1 MNGMRP
7 VVEMQ
12 FDAFAFPAFEQVVSH
27 VAKLANRTRGR
38 VRLPMV
44 IRIPYGGGIG
54 GVEHHCDSSEAYY
67 AHTPGLL
74 VVTPATNADAYGLL
88 RAAIEHPDPV
98 VFLEPKRQYFTREEL
113 DPEPVPPIGRAVVRR
128 EGRDATL
135 IAYGPSVPVALAAAE
150 HAAAE
155 GRDVG
160 VVDLRS
166 IVPFDDETVTAAV
179 RRTGRA
185 VVVAEA
191 PGFASVA
198 SEIAARVSERCFH
211 HLEAPVRRVTGFDV
225 PYPPP
230 RLEQHHLPGV
240 DRILDA
246 VDDLQWEEA

>member
-1 MNGMRP
+1 
-7 VVEMQ
+7 
-12 FDAFAFPAFEQVVSH
+12 
-27 VAKLANRTRGR
+27 
-38 VRLPMV
+38 
-44 IRIPYGGGIG
+44 
-54 GVEHHCDSSEAYY
+54 
-67 AHTPGLL
+67 
-74 VVTPATNADAYGLL
+74 
-88 RAAIEHPDPV
+88 
-98 VFLEPKRQYFTREEL
+98 
-113 DPEPVPPIGRAVVRR
+113 
-128 EGRDATL
+128 
-135 IAYGPSVPVALAAAE
+135 
-150 HAAAE
+150 
-155 GRDVG
+155 
-160 VVDLRS
+160 
-166 IVPFDDETVTAAV
+166 V